1 MCLGVKFGLY
11 IAIFIQQSLD
21 ACGMVQHVNEP
32 THHQCHTIDILVT
45 REANSLIGN
54 INVMDPMLCN
64 EDNVVIK
71 DHYAILATL
80 NVDKPMSESKVI
92 RYRKLR
98 DIDIDQFQRDII
110 LTPQLNNCNLP
121 MNTLVC
127 NLDTSLSSLLDKHA
141 PLCKKTIKIRKRA
154 PWYNSEIQCAKRE
167 RRKLERKWRKSL
179 NNTLYCKEFKQQCIT
194 VNKLLHKNRVDY
206 YSNKLTI
213 DESDTKTLFKV
224 ARKLVGDDGNPTLP
238 SCDNLLALTNQFSD
252 YFRDKIEK
260 LKSNITLKPSQSA
273 TYMERSF
280 TGSTI
285 TAFEAISREAVN
297 RIIQS
302 SPAKTCDLD
311 PIPTSLL
318 KKCIELTPIITTI
331 VNKSLTSGTYP
342 DIFKEALVRPLLKK
356 KGTNKDEL
364 KNYRPVSNLHFI
376 SKVIEKAVASQL
388 ETHLV
393 RNELLDTLQS
403 GYRAYHST
411 ETAML
416 KISNDILTNK
426 DHNESTGLVCI
437 DLSAAFDLV
446 DHSILLKRLFDYF
459 GKRGTALAWFKSY
472 LTGRSQRVLI
482 DDVRSDKKQ
491 LRQGVP
497 QGSVLGARLYTLY
510 VRPLSDVIQ
519 RHSVL
524 YHTYADDTQIY
535 VKFNKNCLTSMQ
547 MALCQ
552 LEHCIA
558 DISCWMSQNGLKLN
572 HEKTEWIIFNGNTNL
587 IKDVELHIGTQ
598 TIQQSKVIKN
608 LGVKLNSELTLQSQI
623 SDVCRISYY
632 HLRRIN
638 KIRKYLTENG
648 VKSLVQALVTGR
660 MDYCNSL
667 YFGLP
672 LKYIAKLQLV
682 QNASARVI
690 SKTRKRDHITPVLK
704 ALHWIPIK
712 KRTQYKMMLLVFNA
726 LHKQGPSYISDYL
739 HWYTPS
745 RPLRSMCSP
754 SLTSARSRSVVIQ
767 RRILNGGCSQLW
779 NSLPPGL
786 RSTNSFISF
795 KRQLKTYI
803 FNLP

>member
-1 MCLGVKFGLY
+1 M
-11 IAIFIQQSLD
+11 
-21 ACGMVQHVNEP
+21 
-32 THHQCHTIDILVT
+32 
-45 REANSLIGN
+45 
-54 INVMDPMLCN
+54 
-64 EDNVVIK
+64 
-71 DHYAILATL
+71 
-80 NVDKPMSESKVI
+80 
-92 RYRKLR
+92 
-98 DIDIDQFQRDII
+98 
-110 LTPQLNNCNLP
+110 
-121 MNTLVC
+121 
-127 NLDTSLSSLLDKHA
+127 
-141 PLCKKTIKIRKRA
+141 
-154 PWYNSEIQCAKRE
+154 
-167 RRKLERKWRKSL
+167 
-179 NNTLYCKEFKQQCIT
+179 
-194 VNKLLHKNRVDY
+194 Y
-206 YSNKLTI
+206 Y
-213 DESDTKTLFKV
+213 
-224 ARKLVGDDGNPTLP
+224 
-238 SCDNLLALTNQFSD
+238 
-252 YFRDKIEK
+252 
-260 LKSNITLKPSQSA
+260 
-273 TYMERSF
+273 
-280 TGSTI
+280 
-285 TAFEAISREAVN
+285 
-297 RIIQS
+297 
-302 SPAKTCDLD
+302 
-311 PIPTSLL
+311 
-318 KKCIELTPIITTI
+318 
-331 VNKSLTSGTYP
+331 
-342 DIFKEALVRPLLKK
+342 IFKEALVRPLLKK

-459 GKRGTALAWFKSY
+459 GIRGTALAWFKSY

-482 DDVRSDKKQ
+482 DDVRSNKKQ

-598 TIQQSKVIKN
+598 AIQQSKVIKN
-608 LGVKLNSELTLQSQI
+608 LGVKLDSELTLQSQI

-754 SLTSARSRSVVIQ
+754 SLTPARSRSVVIQ